1 HFCLL
6 FLLYLES
13 FLLCTFSLHVALP
26 ILDLPAVAAQCKE
39 SVGRLE
45 WSGRCRIARN
55 PSSSLRCSSN
65 GFSLAC
71 SLLSRRLLA
80 ASISGLASNRS
91 HGVCGLSWRRF
102 TFAPSR
108 LFFCSFADGRKKLC
122 SGSQHSR

>member
-80 ASISGLASNRS
+80 ASISRS
-91 HGVCGLSWRRF
+91 EEHTSELQSRENIVC
-102 TFAPSR
+102 R
-108 LFFCSFADGRKKLC
+108 LLLVKKKT
-122 SGSQHSR
+122 